1 MSRIRR
7 DHAQTGPQLAGEL
20 GQLEQAVMDF
30 VWRSGPVSAD
40 QCREALGRGL
50 KDSTVRTVLRRLE
63 EKGYVSHR
71 VDGRTY
77 LYQASQPR
85 QHVAARAVRKILDRL
100 CDGSVEQLLVGLVD
114 NDVVTEEELQRLTKK
129 MLKTRGGRR

>member
-1 MSRIRR
+1 MSSMSRNRL
-7 DHAQTGPQLAGEL
+7 QTGTRPAGEL

-30 VWRSGPVSAD
+30 VWRSGSVSAE
-40 QCREALGRGL
+40 QCREAVGRGL

-71 VDGRTY
+71 VVGRTY
-77 LYQASQPR
+77 LYQASQPK

-114 NDVVTEEELQRLTKK
+114 NDVVTEEELQRLAKRIVK
-129 MLKTRGGRR
+129 ARGNRR